1 MHNYP
6 YHLIDYNSKKKM
18 MSINRRL
25 GFLGSTSVKNP
36 PASAG
41 NIRNTGS
48 IPELGRSPGGGHDNP
63 VEYSYLKNPMDR
75 GGWLA
80 TVHRVFKSQELDTTE
95 MT

>member
-1 MHNYP
+1 MG
-6 YHLIDYNSKKKM
+6 
-18 MSINRRL
+18 
-25 GFLGSTSVKNP
+25 GFPSGASGKNP
-36 PASAG
+36 PANTGAVG
-41 NIRNTGS
+41 NTGS

-63 VEYSYLKNPMDR
+63 VQYSYLKNPMDR

>member
-1 MHNYP
+1 M
-6 YHLIDYNSKKKM
+6 IITAKKKM

-25 GFLGSTSVKNP
+25 GFLGNTSVKNP

-63 VEYSYLKNPMDR
+63 VQYSCLENPHGQRSLVGYGPWGHKESD
-75 GGWLA
+75 L
-80 TVHRVFKSQELDTTE
+80 TE
-95 MT
+95 